1 MSDDKKIIYLDNAAT
16 TRMYQSVVDKM
27 YEYYIKEFYN
37 PSGVYESPQE
47 VRRAVN
53 AAREFLASTI
63 KAKQEE
69 VFFTSCGTESDN
81 WVIKGLAARFKKGH
95 IITSKIEHHA
105 VIHPLKTL
113 EKNGFTVTYLDVDRN
128 GFINLGTL
136 KRSLR
141 PETFL
146 VTIMYANNEI
156 GTIEQIKEIG
166 MICRQNNIL
175 FHSDAVQAYGHI
187 PIDVVEDNIDLLSVS
202 GHKLGGPKGIGFL
215 YKKTGVILPNLLE
228 GGAQEKSKRA
238 GTENVAG
245 IIGLAE
251 AAKISFQRMK
261 ETINYETSLRN
272 YFIERVLKEIPYC
285 HLNGDAEKRLPN
297 NINISFHFIEG
308 ESLLLSLNRYG
319 ICCATGSACSSESLE
334 PSHVLLAIGLTHEK
348 AHGTL
353 RFTINYETQK
363 DDIDYTID
371 ILKKEIEH
379 LRSMSP
385 LYEDFIKNT
394 TLS

>member
-37 PSGVYESPQE
+37 PSGVYESSQE

-128 GFINLGTL
+128 GFINLETL